1 MLMNRS
7 ALLSRSQAIGVTH
20 HVHRRAVIW
29 CVILLAA
36 LVIAAHDTV
45 AVLTS
50 TWWNTTTYNHG
61 FLILPISVYLIW
73 LRRYEVAT
81 LVPEQEAFGLVPLAA
96 GAALWLVSKAA
107 EVATFQE
114 IALVGMTLATVLFCF
129 GWAVTRR
136 LAFPLLFLFFM
147 VPIGDFLIPQLQ
159 AFTGDF
165 AVRLLR
171 LVAVP
176 VYHDGNLIQIPSGT
190 FLVAEACAG
199 LRFLIANVVIAT
211 LFSYLAYAKWWKRG
225 LFMAI
230 ALVVPVLAN
239 GIRAFGIIYLAY
251 LTDNRVAAGAD
262 HIIYG
267 WGFFSLVMLIL
278 LAIGSTFADRMAMR
292 STRYHSLGPAGPLSP
307 RLRPWR
313 HAVALVAAIIV
324 LAGPAYAWAMLR
336 PPSIA
341 PTARSSL
348 PPVNLAW
355 IRELSPTLKWQPL
368 FPGADW
374 ILHDVYRQGA
384 DAVDMFV
391 VYYDY
396 QRRGAE
402 VVYYANSM
410 ADEKTWWRYDAGT
423 VAVHQG
429 PSLVPA
435 RVDDVAS
442 SAHHRIVVWWY
453 WVNGEITH
461 SAFRA
466 KLLQL
471 AARLLGGNQAAA
483 AVGVSVNYD
492 RDPAEAVA
500 IADRFLTGST
510 PFSEYLKAISQR

>member
-1 MLMNRS
+1 
-7 ALLSRSQAIGVTH
+7 VTR
-20 HVHRRAVIW
+20 HVHRRAVLW
-29 CVILLAA
+29 CAVLLGTLVAA
-36 LVIAAHDTV
+36 THDTL
-45 AVLTS
+45 AVLAS

-61 FLILPISVYLIW
+61 FLILPISGYLIW
-73 LRRYEVAT
+73 LRRHEVAT
-81 LVPEQEAFGLVPLAA
+81 LIPEQEALAFVPLVG

-114 IALVGMTLATVLFCF
+114 IGVVGMALAVVLFCF
-129 GWAVTRR
+129 GWTITRR

-165 AVRLLR
+165 AVRSLR
-171 LVAVP
+171 LAGVP
-176 VYHDGNLIQIPSGT
+176 VYHDGNLIQIPGGM

-211 LFSYLAYAKWWKRG
+211 LFSYLAYAKWWKRC

-239 GIRAFGIIYLAY
+239 GMRAFGIIYLAY

-278 LAIGSTFADRMAMR
+278 LAVGSFFADGMRMR
-292 STRYHSLGPAGPLSP
+292 SWRHESLRAGPASS

-313 HAVALVAAIIV
+313 HALAAVATLVV
-324 LAGPAYAWAMLR
+324 LAGPAYAWAMMR
-336 PPSIA
+336 A
-341 PTARSSL
+341 PNISPIARSGL
-348 PPVNLAW
+348 PPINLAW
-355 IRELSPTLKWQPL
+355 TREPSPAPEWQPV

-374 ILHDVYRQGA
+374 MLHDVYRQ
-384 DAVDMFV
+384 DRDTVDVFV
-391 VYYDY
+391 AYYDY

-402 VVYYANSM
+402 IVYYANSM
-410 ADEKTWWRYDAGT
+410 ADGKTWWRYDGRT
-423 VAVHQG
+423 NSVHQG
-429 PSLVPA
+429 ASMIPA

-453 WVNGEITH
+453 WADGEITH
-461 SAFRA
+461 SAIRA
-466 KLLQL
+466 KVLQL
-471 AARLLGGNQAAA
+471 AARLFGGNQAAA
-483 AVGVSVNYD
+483 AVGVSVRYD
-492 RDPAEAVA
+492 RDPAEAVS
-500 IADRFLTGST
+500 IADRFLAGST
-510 PFSEYLKAISQR
+510 PFSEYLRAVSQQ